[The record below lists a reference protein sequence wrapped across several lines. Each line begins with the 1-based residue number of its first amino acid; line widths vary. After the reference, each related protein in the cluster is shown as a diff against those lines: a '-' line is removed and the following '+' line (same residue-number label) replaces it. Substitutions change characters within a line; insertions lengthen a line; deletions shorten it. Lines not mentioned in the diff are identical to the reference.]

1 MDKDITIPVIMFDN
15 GFRPE
20 NQVNVD
26 EMVKLFE
33 KELTRIT
40 ECPITLDWRGLQ
52 LP

>member
-1 MDKDITIPVIMFDN
+1 MDENITIPVIPFD
-15 GFRPE
+15 E
-20 NQVNVD
+20 DQVNVD

-40 ECPITLDWRGLQ
+40 RCPITLDWQGLQ

>member
-1 MDKDITIPVIMFDN
+1 MEKEIIMPVVMFD
-15 GFRPE
+15 E
-20 NQVNVD
+20 DQVNVD

-40 ECPITLDWRGLQ
+40 RCPITLDWQGLQ